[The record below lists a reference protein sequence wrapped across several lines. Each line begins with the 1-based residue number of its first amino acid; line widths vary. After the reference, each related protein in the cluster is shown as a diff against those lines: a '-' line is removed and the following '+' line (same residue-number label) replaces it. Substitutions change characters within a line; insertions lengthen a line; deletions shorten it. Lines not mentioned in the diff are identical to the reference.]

1 MSNKKD
7 PKENSYK
14 ILTIGESGVGKTA
27 ILKRYVEDKFP
38 KHHLST
44 IGIDY
49 LSKDITIY
57 NKKIKLRVWDTAGQE
72 RYRNITTHTYK
83 EVRHG
88 NGVQLYD
95 GIALI
100 FDLTDE
106 NSFNQINDWMDQIYN
121 NTDKKLISLILI
133 GNKSDLINE
142 RKIQKEKGEEMA
154 ENLHIKYFETSALTG
169 EGINQAFEYLAK
181 LIFRVRNPDAN
192 LSRNI
197 SLSKE
202 DGKELDIKKR
212 KCC

>member
-83 EVRHG
+83 DA
-88 NGVQLYD
+88 D

-133 GNKSDLINE
+133 GNKSDLVNE

-154 ENLHIKYFETSALTG
+154 ENIHIK
-169 EGINQAFEYLAK
+169 
-181 LIFRVRNPDAN
+181 
-192 LSRNI
+192 
-197 SLSKE
+197 
-202 DGKELDIKKR
+202 
-212 KCC
+212 

>member
-83 EVRHG
+83 DA
-88 NGVQLYD
+88 D

-121 NTDKKLISLILI
+121 NTDKTLISLILI
-133 GNKSDLINE
+133 GNKSDLVNE
-142 RKIQKEKGEEMA
+142 RVIQKEKGEEMA